1 MESAVGIVDG
11 SGSVQFAVVGVGLV
25 ALDGDPHAC
34 GCAASGVLERIAQ
47 ATLQPSVRV
56 AHRQSQPPTDSHDA
70 RVGIA
75 GVTASAAAD
84 RCPTP

>member
-1 MESAVGIVDG
+1 MQLAVADPRLV
-11 SGSVQFAVVGVGLV
+11 SV
-25 ALDGDPHAC
+25 DGDPHSC
-34 GCAASGVLERIAQ
+34 GGAASGVLECVAQ

-84 RCPTP
+84 RCPTL